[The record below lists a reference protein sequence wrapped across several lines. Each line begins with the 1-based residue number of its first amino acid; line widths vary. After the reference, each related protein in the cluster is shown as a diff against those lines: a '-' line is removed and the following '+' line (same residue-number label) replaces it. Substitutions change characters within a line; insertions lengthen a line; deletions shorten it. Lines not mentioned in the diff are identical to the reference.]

1 MRMTGTTAS
10 QAAAAA
16 TAARRCL
23 LRSSSTTSKTCAT
36 MTRARFLQ
44 RALYS
49 PGMTIS
55 NSSYSRSSSSYAA
68 TATAAMNTCMGTI
81 PARVGVEGE
90 RGRRGRW
97 RSGVAS
103 DRGWMSTVA
112 AVALAAAVGVGGL
125 ERRDAA
131 KNCGIVGVV
140 STTETGGT
148 VDAREFLL
156 EV

>member
-1 MRMTGTTAS
+1 
-10 QAAAAA
+10 
-16 TAARRCL
+16 
-23 LRSSSTTSKTCAT
+23 
-36 MTRARFLQ
+36 
-44 RALYS
+44 
-49 PGMTIS
+49 
-55 NSSYSRSSSSYAA
+55 
-68 TATAAMNTCMGTI
+68 
-81 PARVGVEGE
+81 
-90 RGRRGRW
+90 
-97 RSGVAS
+97 
-103 DRGWMSTVA
+103 MSTVA